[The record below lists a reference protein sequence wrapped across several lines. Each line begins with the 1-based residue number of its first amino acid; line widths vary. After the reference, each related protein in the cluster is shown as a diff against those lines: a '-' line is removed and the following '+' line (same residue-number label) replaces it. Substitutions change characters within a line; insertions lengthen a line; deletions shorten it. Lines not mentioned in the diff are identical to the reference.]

1 MRRSAISIPSN
12 IAEGCARRSRAELNQ
27 FISVAQGSL
36 SELDTQMEIARR
48 LGYLN
53 GSADLQPQL
62 DRVFA
67 PLLGMARSL
76 KGR

>member
-36 SELDTQMEIARR
+36 SELDTQVEIARR
-48 LGYLN
+48 LGYLH
-53 GSADLQPQL
+53 GSVDLQPQL

-67 PLLGMARSL
+67 LLLGMARSL